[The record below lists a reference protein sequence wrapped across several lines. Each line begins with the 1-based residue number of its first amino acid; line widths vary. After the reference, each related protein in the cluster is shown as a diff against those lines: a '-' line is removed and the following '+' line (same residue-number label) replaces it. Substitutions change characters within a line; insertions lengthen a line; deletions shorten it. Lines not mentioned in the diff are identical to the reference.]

1 MLVEEE
7 QRRSFMKF
15 SIKQSVLQKLLA
27 TSSKAISN
35 KVIIPILTG
44 IKFDVNTN
52 EIVLTGSSNNLIIVN
67 QTTDPE
73 TFSVEQPGSFILP
86 ARYILD
92 IVRKTTEEWINFEM
106 IDTNLLLVNTTQT
119 EFNLKCFD
127 LVEYPNN
134 FFIENEPAFT
144 IHSDD
149 LMAIINQTVFCIS
162 QNESRPAL
170 TGINFRIS
178 GKELVIVGSDSFR
191 LSQKKIIMNPE
202 HIISQNCIIPG
213 KSAQE
218 LVKILS
224 ELKDPTTIKVHVSAN
239 KMLFVFNEI
248 KLQTNLIDATY
259 PDTSRAI
266 PELFETEIE
275 VDKQALLHAVDV
287 ASLLS
292 KDIHNNIVN
301 LTITKD
307 TEIIKIT
314 SLSEE
319 IGQVKEELP
328 IKFLKGEM
336 LTIAING
343 QFIIEALRAIKAQ
356 KITVKFND
364 ELKPFVIESE
374 EDVNSLQ
381 LIVPLRTH

>member
-1 MLVEEE
+1 
-7 QRRSFMKF
+7 MKF